1 MKKLLVLFILLTGVV
16 TLSACEETVDPV
28 DPVDPINN
36 GERIDFGDIL
46 VPSSTIRVWMDD
58 ENGEYM
64 AAVIAEFNK
73 VHPNI
78 IVEFQHM
85 GSVDSRELL
94 KTFGPSGN
102 GADIFQFPHDQL
114 SQAVLEDLVLPL
126 PTALKTALTGR
137 SAQLGLD
144 IATLSYD
151 ETNGSFDPNSANAVE
166 SLYAVPLSLESIGLF
181 YNTDLITTPAAT
193 FEALLAAAAVW
204 NAAPVSETDS
214 RTNAQ
219 AGLYYLGTTS
229 HFADSY
235 FMQPFYSAFG
245 FTPFGPNLN
254 DASAVGFANTVAA
267 LEWMRD
273 SLKPAVTGSGD
284 TGSVSGGANFENGDI
299 PYVIG
304 GPWNHEA
311 FIKAGV
317 NYNVAPFPT
326 INGQATRTYAGA
338 MMAAV
343 YKYSKNTE
351 DAIKFVEF
359 LTTDIAME
367 LMYEYKNR
375 LPGLEASLLSSIPG
389 LSADAKLLA
398 MSEQLKTSVPM
409 PTIPQVTYYWGPGE
423 TMIKDVWN
431 SGVVASVAAATAE
444 ESYRARVALAGQ

>member
-1 MKKLLVLFILLTGVV
+1 
-16 TLSACEETVDPV
+16 
-28 DPVDPINN
+28 
-36 GERIDFGDIL
+36 
-46 VPSSTIRVWMDD
+46 
-58 ENGEYM
+58 
-64 AAVIAEFNK
+64 
-73 VHPNI
+73 
-78 IVEFQHM
+78 
-85 GSVDSRELL
+85 
-94 KTFGPSGN
+94 
-102 GADIFQFPHDQL
+102 
-114 SQAVLEDLVLPL
+114 
-126 PTALKTALTGR
+126 
-137 SAQLGLD
+137 
-144 IATLSYD
+144 LSYD